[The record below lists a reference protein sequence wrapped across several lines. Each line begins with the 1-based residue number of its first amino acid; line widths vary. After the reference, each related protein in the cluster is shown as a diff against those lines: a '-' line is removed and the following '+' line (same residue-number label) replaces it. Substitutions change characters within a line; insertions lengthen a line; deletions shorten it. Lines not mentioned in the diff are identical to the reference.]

1 MKDIIVI
8 IALLLAMV
16 FAVAYFTHKC
26 EVPQYVPNPEID
38 ILKQDLA
45 KKELL
50 VDSLI
55 SEAMK
60 HKQNADNFKKQLYEN
75 EQYYEEKLEELS
87 NYSNSQHATYFINWT
102 GQRISAN

>member
-16 FAVAYFTHKC
+16 FAVGYFTHKC
-26 EVPQYVPNPEID
+26 EVTPYTPNPEID

-50 VDSLI
+50 LDSLL

-60 HKQNADNFKKQLYEN
+60 HKQNADNYKKKLLEN
-75 EQYYEEKLEELS
+75 EQYYEEKINELS
-87 NYSNSQHATYFINWT
+87 DYSNSEHATYFINWT
-102 GQRISAN
+102 GQFIGAN